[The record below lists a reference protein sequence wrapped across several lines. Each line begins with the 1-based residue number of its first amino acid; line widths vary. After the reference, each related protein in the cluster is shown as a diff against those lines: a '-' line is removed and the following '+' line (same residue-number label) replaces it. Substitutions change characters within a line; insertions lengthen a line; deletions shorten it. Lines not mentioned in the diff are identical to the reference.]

1 MPPDDFKT
9 NQTTMIRS
17 RLQGGTTHIDSV
29 QAGLLYCHFIVSTN
43 MKKIT
48 MALVG
53 GLLFMLCYQHTT
65 RQNDFL
71 KKQEK
76 SITTGS
82 AATGSPTEQSA
93 AKIPEEMRNSPLFKL
108 VKV

>member
-1 MPPDDFKT
+1 M
-9 NQTTMIRS
+9 
-17 RLQGGTTHIDSV
+17 THVARI
-29 QAGLLYCHFIVSTN
+29 QAGLLYCHFIVSIN

-53 GLLFMLCYQHTT
+53 GLLFVLCYQHTN
-65 RQNDFL
+65 RQTDYL

-76 SITTGS
+76 P

-93 AKIPEEMRNSPLFKL
+93 AKVPEEMRNSPLFKL
-108 VKV
+108 VKA